1 MAPQS
6 SQGRSVYLIVAIS
19 IFLIGAGAGVWQFR
33 HVLWPGE
40 LIICLEQFPINEEDL
55 VSQRSIGLGYLETDQ
70 PSKSLEAFEQL
81 AVVFPEESLGLR
93 NLAVARLM
101 LLVQI
106 DQTRDPETWQT
117 EYDALLS
124 VLEELKKL
132 EPNSA
137 EAHILQARAYAF
149 NDQTQ
154 LAFDELL
161 QAAAINPDDPA
172 IRFEL
177 YELARYASDELADQ
191 ANQQLKQAYQLSS
204 NNLVLTTQWLQ
215 KQAENEDP
223 EIVSTLTEAQKTFAL
238 LETSVQKR
246 VRVSLNEFF
255 ASAIESAKSGDWKK
269 TLQQVRIIGNV
280 TRSEEAVQSDLL
292 RLNRHPLEFIVH
304 DFSPAFYLKHNLSS
318 SVAGDPIKV
327 SFSSEADQQ
336 LPGTAS
342 ARDLALIDFN
352 LDGKMD
358 ICLLNETSLT
368 IYSNNNL
375 EEQWQEIASLDHESG
390 YHHLLAAD
398 LDADANSSNQTADA
412 KIAHTADIDFVMS
425 GPAGISVVENFID
438 DAGQRQ
444 LKHVALNEKL
454 VNVTCAKLG
463 DLDHDGDLDIFIS
476 SDSGLRVWSNAD
488 NLQFVPW
495 GSDAFSGFDP
505 IQTTQ
510 ATVIDWDRDT
520 DLDIV
525 LSAYAERPAGIL
537 ENLRHG
543 RMRWLPFDEKFASV
557 NQSNRINLLDADSNT
572 SWDLLAASSTG
583 INLALTQTTTQN
595 KVLHSSDIQV
605 DDFAANEML
614 LCDYDN
620 DGLEDLF
627 AYNEKELQVWR
638 NLGNGKFAVTDNLFT
653 EVFTDISSIKTADL
667 DQDGDL
673 DLIIAQPV
681 GVTILDNQGGNGHHW
696 IDITLLAQQ
705 VKTSAAEES
714 GRVNQYGIGS
724 LLELQLGASYQPRMV
739 ESPITHFGLGKNDQA
754 DVLRI
759 LWTNGIP
766 HSLIQPQGN
775 QLITEQQTLKGSCP
789 YLYAWDGEQFS
800 FVTDLLW
807 AAPIGLQT
815 ATAEI
820 MPDRPWE
827 YLKISG
833 EQLKPVDGEYRLQIT
848 EELWEAAY
856 FDQVE
861 LIAVDHPGDVDI
873 FTNEKVG
880 PPFLAA
886 HEIHTVKHP
895 QLPVA
900 AQDTFG
906 QDILELLSEQDDQ
919 YVRAFHQ
926 KIRQGYTEPHFI
938 ELDLGDLSDA
948 KKITLFLTGWIY
960 PTDTSIN
967 VQLSQN
973 SQLPGPR
980 PPFITTPDAEGNWV
994 ETRGFMGFP
1003 GGKTKTIAVNIS
1015 DVFAANDY
1023 RIRINTSSEI
1033 HWDAAFFTVDESAA
1047 KTVEHTAPLLSADL
1061 HTRGVS
1067 APIIHPQYGPER
1079 YDYNQVITTPAWP
1092 AMQGNFTRFGDVT
1105 EVIRNA
1111 DDQLVVISTGDEITL
1126 TFAAPNTPVPAGWK
1140 RDFVLH
1146 NIGWDKD
1153 ADLNTINGQTVE
1165 PLPFRKMTAYPPPPF
1180 EQVLSLAYQRYLEI
1194 YQTRK
1199 QNHSRFQNAIRYH
1212 QYID

>member
-1 MAPQS
+1 
-6 SQGRSVYLIVAIS
+6 
-19 IFLIGAGAGVWQFR
+19 
-33 HVLWPGE
+33 
-40 LIICLEQFPINEEDL
+40 
-55 VSQRSIGLGYLETDQ
+55 
-70 PSKSLEAFEQL
+70 
-81 AVVFPEESLGLR
+81 
-93 NLAVARLM
+93 
-101 LLVQI
+101 
-106 DQTRDPETWQT
+106 
-117 EYDALLS
+117 
-124 VLEELKKL
+124 
-132 EPNSA
+132 
-137 EAHILQARAYAF
+137 
-149 NDQTQ
+149 
-154 LAFDELL
+154 
-161 QAAAINPDDPA
+161 
-172 IRFEL
+172 
-177 YELARYASDELADQ
+177 
-191 ANQQLKQAYQLSS
+191 
-204 NNLVLTTQWLQ
+204 
-215 KQAENEDP
+215 
-223 EIVSTLTEAQKTFAL
+223 
-238 LETSVQKR
+238 
-246 VRVSLNEFF
+246 
-255 ASAIESAKSGDWKK
+255 
-269 TLQQVRIIGNV
+269 
-280 TRSEEAVQSDLL
+280 
-292 RLNRHPLEFIVH
+292 
-304 DFSPAFYLKHNLSS
+304 
-318 SVAGDPIKV
+318 
-327 SFSSEADQQ
+327 
-336 LPGTAS
+336 
-342 ARDLALIDFN
+342 
-352 LDGKMD
+352 
-358 ICLLNETSLT
+358 
-368 IYSNNNL
+368 
-375 EEQWQEIASLDHESG
+375 
-390 YHHLLAAD
+390 
-398 LDADANSSNQTADA
+398 
-412 KIAHTADIDFVMS
+412 
-425 GPAGISVVENFID
+425 
-438 DAGQRQ
+438 
-444 LKHVALNEKL
+444 
-454 VNVTCAKLG
+454 
-463 DLDHDGDLDIFIS
+463 
-476 SDSGLRVWSNAD
+476 VWSNAD
-488 NLQFVPW
+488 NMQFVPW
-495 GSDAFSGFDP
+495 GEDAFAGFDP

-510 ATVIDWDRDT
+510 ATIIDWDRDT

-525 LSAYAERPAGIL
+525 LPAYAERPAGIL

-543 RMRWLPFDEKFASV
+543 RMRWLPFEASFGPV
-557 NQSNRINLLDADSNT
+557 NQSARIQLIDADSNA
-572 SWDLLAASSTG
+572 SWDLLGASPSG
-583 INLALTQTTTQN
+583 IHLALTQTPTQN
-595 KVLHSSDIQV
+595 KVLHASDIQV
-605 DDFAANEML
+605 ADFAANKML

-620 DGLEDLF
+620 DGLKDLL
-627 AYNEKELQVWR
+627 AYNDEQLQVWR
-638 NLGNGKFAVTDNLFT
+638 NLSNGNFAPADELFT
-653 EVFTDISSIKTADL
+653 ETFPDITSIKTADL

-673 DLIIAQPV
+673 DWVIAQPT
-681 GVTILDNQGGNGHHW
+681 GVTILDNQGGNQHHW

-705 VKTSAAEES
+705 VKASAAEES

-724 LLELQLGASYQPRMV
+724 LLELQQGASYQPRMV
-739 ESPITHFGLGKNDQA
+739 ESPITHFGIGKHEQA

-789 YLYAWDGEQFS
+789 YLYAWDGEQFT

-815 ATAEI
+815 ANAEI

-833 EQLKPVDGEYRLQIT
+833 DQLKPIDGQYRLQIT